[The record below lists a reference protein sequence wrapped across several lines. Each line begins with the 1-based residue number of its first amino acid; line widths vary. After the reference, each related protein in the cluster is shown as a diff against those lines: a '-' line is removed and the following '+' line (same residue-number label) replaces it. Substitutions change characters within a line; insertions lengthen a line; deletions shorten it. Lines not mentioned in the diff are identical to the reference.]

1 MTEQK
6 FDTEGKNSLY
16 DFPMAKFEKFIRN
29 QIAIDLEK
37 EAIQAVI
44 SNEYSFNDTAIRAK
58 TYYHASEIAR
68 GKYLSE

>member
-6 FDTEGKNSLY
+6 FDTEGKNSLS

-29 QIAIDLEK
+29 QIAVELEK
-37 EAIQAVI
+37 QAIQALI

-58 TYYHASEIAR
+58 TYYHASEIAKGR
-68 GKYLSE
+68 